1 MTLNPLGVMS
11 LLAGIVLLY
20 SAAKNKYPQDVI
32 REAMGKPAINGPL
45 FRGNGTITGPA
56 RPLTPATLPP
66 ATGTVIATI

>member
-20 SAAKNKYPQDVI
+20 AAVKNKYPQDVL
-32 REAMGKPAINGPL
+32 REAMGKPAIHGKL
-45 FRGNGTITGPA
+45 FDPGAITGQA
-56 RPLTPATLPP
+56 RPIAETLPP